1 MTMDVRFELLWPEF
15 LVAGLAFLVFALDFV
30 IRPARKDILAWVS
43 VAGLAASS
51 PSPCPSC

>member
-30 IRPARKDILAWVS
+30 IRPARKDILRGSPWPAS
-43 VAGLAASS
+43 PPSS